1 MNILKNRIYKH
12 RKGNLYRVLN
22 IGYNSETEEPMVIY
36 ESLKDSR
43 IWIRPEKEFQDGRF
57 QRYL

>member
-36 ESLKDSR
+36 ESLKDSK